1 MKNNEMLVVNWASNG
16 LGFLTIH
23 MDQGLFYVNMI
34 IGITTGALYLW
45 DRFKKKK

>member
-1 MKNNEMLVVNWASNG
+1 MKNHEMLAINWASNG
-16 LGFLTIH
+16 LGFLTMH